1 MYLENN
7 QVKRYPVRI
16 ILSWTA
22 VVIWMA
28 VIFAF
33 SHQTAD
39 QSGKLSLTLAENLVR
54 LFDSE
59 ASLATVL
66 HVEGILRNIAHGGVF
81 FVLGLLTCWAFSE
94 TGPSELRNALLTFIL
109 CALYAASDELHQAFI
124 PGRAGQ
130 WYDYLIDLAGILL
143 AIALYQLVTTLRY
156 LREDLRVKREED
168 LRI

>member
-7 QVKRYPVRI
+7 QIKRYPVRI
-16 ILSWTA
+16 VLSWTA

-33 SHQTAD
+33 SHQTAE
-39 QSGKLSLTLAENLVR
+39 QSGKISLNLAENLVR
-54 LFDSE
+54 LFDRQ
-59 ASLATVL
+59 ASQDVIRRT
-66 HVEGILRNIAHGGVF
+66 ESILRDLAHGFVF
-81 FVLGLLTCWAFSE
+81 FILALLTCWAFSE
-94 TGPSELRNALLTFIL
+94 MGSPELRNALLTFII

-124 PGRAGQ
+124 PGRVGQ
-130 WYDYLIDLAGILL
+130 WYDFLIDLAGIGL
-143 AIALYQLVTTLRY
+143 AILLYQVVTTLRY